1 MVAEVKKIRRPLFLG
16 IFAYVATIFIN
27 KSTQLTGKTIR
38 LPHNIWYTNLN
49 ILPRIGVERL
59 MHKMRFFQSV
69 QFKLVIM
76 YLLLIIVAMQ
86 VIGAYFVR
94 ELEGQLEKNFQDS
107 ITNSITLLDYNA
119 REEIIKN
126 SDNSVKLQNDIREL
140 LVDFSRASSNLIE
153 VRIVDDKGK
162 ILGTSNLN
170 NQGIVGQKSNDPLVK
185 RTLSLGTTS
194 EDKIY
199 KDESNKNNRVW
210 VNVSSIKN
218 KGKVIGAIYL
228 VADIESVYKQVDDIT
243 NIFITGTLIAMIITA
258 VLGILLS
265 RTITKPI
272 VEMKRQAYAMARG
285 NYSRK
290 VKVYG
295 VDEIG
300 ELADSFNTLT
310 KRVQE
315 AQAMTEGERRKLSSV
330 LAYMTDGVIAT
341 DRRGKVI
348 LINTPAEKMLRVK
361 HESANGRSIIDV
373 LDIGDTY
380 QFEDL
385 MEVDGSLTMDRSTLD
400 KPYVLRANFSVIQ
413 RETGFNNG
421 VIAVLHDI
429 TDQEKVDQERRDF
442 VSNVSHEL
450 RTPLTSMHSYLE
462 ALSDGAWEDKEI
474 APRFLEVTQNET
486 ERMIR
491 LVNDLLKL
499 SRMDGGREQLEKS
512 FVNFTDFFNHIIDR
526 FEMMKKETIMFKRH
540 IPREPVIIEIDE
552 DKVMQVL
559 DNIISNAN
567 KYSPDGGRISFY
579 LKKFEDEIEVSIADE
594 GLGVPDEDLAN
605 VFDRFFRVDKARSRE
620 MGGTGLGLA
629 IAREVIEAHGGR
641 IWAERNKT
649 KGTIIKF
656 TLPYSDLPEDD
667 WE

>member
-1 MVAEVKKIRRPLFLG
+1 MG
-16 IFAYVATIFIN
+16 IFAYLVTIFIN

-38 LPHNIWYTNLN
+38 LHHNIWYTNLN

-140 LVDFSRASSNLIE
+140 LVDYSRASSNLIE

-218 KGKVIGAIYL
+218 KGQVIGAIYL

-272 VEMKRQAYAMARG
+272 IEMKRQAYAMARG

-315 AQAMTEGERRKLSSV
+315 AQAMTERERRKLSSV

>member
-1 MVAEVKKIRRPLFLG
+1 MG
-16 IFAYVATIFIN
+16 IFAYLGTIFIN

-38 LPHNIWYTNLN
+38 LHHNIWYTNLN

-140 LVDFSRASSNLIE
+140 LVDYSRASSNLIE

-185 RTLSLGTTS
+185 RTLSFGTTS

-218 KGKVIGAIYL
+218 KGQVIGAIYL

-272 VEMKRQAYAMARG
+272 IEMKRQAYAMARG

>member
-1 MVAEVKKIRRPLFLG
+1 MG
-16 IFAYVATIFIN
+16 IFAYLGTIFIN

-38 LPHNIWYTNLN
+38 LHHNIWYTNLN

-140 LVDFSRASSNLIE
+140 LVDYSRASSNLIE

-218 KGKVIGAIYL
+218 KGQVIGAIYL

-243 NIFITGTLIAMIITA
+243 NIFITRTLIAMIITA

-272 VEMKRQAYAMARG
+272 IEMKRQAYAMARG

>member
-1 MVAEVKKIRRPLFLG
+1 
-16 IFAYVATIFIN
+16 
-27 KSTQLTGKTIR
+27 
-38 LPHNIWYTNLN
+38 
-49 ILPRIGVERL
+49 

-140 LVDFSRASSNLIE
+140 LVDYSRASSNLIE

-218 KGKVIGAIYL
+218 KGQVIGAIYL

-272 VEMKRQAYAMARG
+272 IEMKRQAYAMARG

-499 SRMDGGREQLEKS
+499 SKMDGGREQLEKS

>member
-1 MVAEVKKIRRPLFLG
+1 MG
-16 IFAYVATIFIN
+16 IFAYLVTIFIN

-76 YLLLIIVAMQ
+76 YLLLIIAAMQ

-140 LVDFSRASSNLIE
+140 LVDYSRASSNLIE

-218 KGKVIGAIYL
+218 KGQVIGAIYL

-641 IWAERNKT
+641 IWAERNKN

>member
-1 MVAEVKKIRRPLFLG
+1 MG
-16 IFAYVATIFIN
+16 IFAYLGTIFIN

-38 LPHNIWYTNLN
+38 LHHNIWYTNLN

-140 LVDFSRASSNLIE
+140 LVDYSRASSNLIE

-218 KGKVIGAIYL
+218 KGQVIGAIYL

-272 VEMKRQAYAMARG
+272 IEMKRQAYAMARG

-450 RTPLTSMHSYLE
+450 RTPLTSTHSYLE

>member
-1 MVAEVKKIRRPLFLG
+1 MG
-16 IFAYVATIFIN
+16 IFAYLGTIFIN

-38 LPHNIWYTNLN
+38 LHHNIWYTNLN

-140 LVDFSRASSNLIE
+140 LVDYSRASSNLIE

-218 KGKVIGAIYL
+218 KGQVIGAIYL

-272 VEMKRQAYAMARG
+272 IEMKRQAYAMARG

-540 IPREPVIIEIDE
+540 IPREPVVIEIDE

>member
-1 MVAEVKKIRRPLFLG
+1 MG

-385 MEVDGSLTMDRSTLD
+385 MEVDGSLTMDRSTFD

-594 GLGVPDEDLAN
+594 GLGVPDEDLVN

>member
-1 MVAEVKKIRRPLFLG
+1 MG
-16 IFAYVATIFIN
+16 IFAYLGTIFIN

-38 LPHNIWYTNLN
+38 LHHNIWYTNLN

-94 ELEGQLEKNFQDS
+94 ELEGQLEKNFQNS

-140 LVDFSRASSNLIE
+140 LVDYSRASSNLIE

-218 KGKVIGAIYL
+218 KGQVIGAIYL

-272 VEMKRQAYAMARG
+272 IEMKRQAYAMARG

>member
-1 MVAEVKKIRRPLFLG
+1 MG
-16 IFAYVATIFIN
+16 IFAYLGTIFIN
-27 KSTQLTGKTIR
+27 KSTKLTGKTIR
-38 LPHNIWYTNLN
+38 LHHNIWYTNLN

-140 LVDFSRASSNLIE
+140 LVDYSRASSNLIE

-218 KGKVIGAIYL
+218 KGQVIGAIYL

-272 VEMKRQAYAMARG
+272 IEMKRQAYAMARG

>member
-1 MVAEVKKIRRPLFLG
+1 MG
-16 IFAYVATIFIN
+16 IFAYLVTIFIN

-38 LPHNIWYTNLN
+38 LHHNIWYTNLN

-140 LVDFSRASSNLIE
+140 LVDYSRASSNLIE

-218 KGKVIGAIYL
+218 KGQVIGAIYL

-272 VEMKRQAYAMARG
+272 IEMKRQAYAMARG

-348 LINTPAEKMLRVK
+348 FINTPAEKMLRVK

>member
-1 MVAEVKKIRRPLFLG
+1 MG
-16 IFAYVATIFIN
+16 IFAYLVTIFIN

-38 LPHNIWYTNLN
+38 LHHNIWYTNLN

-140 LVDFSRASSNLIE
+140 LVDYSRASSNLIE

-218 KGKVIGAIYL
+218 KGQVIGAIYL

-272 VEMKRQAYAMARG
+272 IEMKRQAYAMARG

-526 FEMMKKETIMFKRH
+526 FEMIKKETIMFKRH

>member
-1 MVAEVKKIRRPLFLG
+1 
-16 IFAYVATIFIN
+16 
-27 KSTQLTGKTIR
+27 
-38 LPHNIWYTNLN
+38 
-49 ILPRIGVERL
+49 

-140 LVDFSRASSNLIE
+140 LVDYSRASSNLIE

-218 KGKVIGAIYL
+218 KGQVIGAIYL

-272 VEMKRQAYAMARG
+272 IEMKRQAYAMARG

-442 VSNVSHEL
+442 VSNVLHEL

>member
-1 MVAEVKKIRRPLFLG
+1 MG
-16 IFAYVATIFIN
+16 IFAYLVTIFIN

-140 LVDFSRASSNLIE
+140 LVDYSRASSNLIE

-218 KGKVIGAIYL
+218 KGQVIGAIYL

-300 ELADSFNTLT
+300 ELAESFNTLT

-641 IWAERNKT
+641 IWAERNKN

>member
-1 MVAEVKKIRRPLFLG
+1 MG
-16 IFAYVATIFIN
+16 ISAYLIIIFIN
-27 KSTQLTGKTIR
+27 KLTQITGKTIR

-140 LVDFSRASSNLIE
+140 LVDYSRASSNIIE

-162 ILGTSNLN
+162 ILGTSNLD

-218 KGKVIGAIYL
+218 KGQVIGAIYL

-272 VEMKRQAYAMARG
+272 IEMKRQAYAMARG

-315 AQAMTEGERRKLSSV
+315 AQAMTEGERRKLSSI

-540 IPREPVIIEIDE
+540 IPKEPVIIEIDE

-641 IWAERNKT
+641 IWAERNKS

>member
-1 MVAEVKKIRRPLFLG
+1 
-16 IFAYVATIFIN
+16 
-27 KSTQLTGKTIR
+27 
-38 LPHNIWYTNLN
+38 
-49 ILPRIGVERL
+49 

-140 LVDFSRASSNLIE
+140 LVDYSRASSNLIE

-218 KGKVIGAIYL
+218 KGQVIGAIYL

-629 IAREVIEAHGGR
+629 IAREVIETHGGR
-641 IWAERNKT
+641 IWAERNKN

>member
-1 MVAEVKKIRRPLFLG
+1 
-16 IFAYVATIFIN
+16 
-27 KSTQLTGKTIR
+27 
-38 LPHNIWYTNLN
+38 
-49 ILPRIGVERL
+49 

-140 LVDFSRASSNLIE
+140 LVDYSRASSNLIE

-218 KGKVIGAIYL
+218 KGQVIGAIYL

-272 VEMKRQAYAMARG
+272 IEMKRQAYAMARG

-462 ALSDGAWEDKEI
+462 ALSDGAWKDKEI

>member
-1 MVAEVKKIRRPLFLG
+1 
-16 IFAYVATIFIN
+16 
-27 KSTQLTGKTIR
+27 
-38 LPHNIWYTNLN
+38 
-49 ILPRIGVERL
+49 

-140 LVDFSRASSNLIE
+140 LVDYSRASSNLIE

-218 KGKVIGAIYL
+218 KGQVIGAIYL

-272 VEMKRQAYAMARG
+272 IEMKCQAYAMARG

>member
-1 MVAEVKKIRRPLFLG
+1 
-16 IFAYVATIFIN
+16 
-27 KSTQLTGKTIR
+27 
-38 LPHNIWYTNLN
+38 
-49 ILPRIGVERL
+49 

-140 LVDFSRASSNLIE
+140 LVDYSRASSNLIE

-218 KGKVIGAIYL
+218 KGQVIGAIYL

-552 DKVMQVL
+552 NKVMQVL

-641 IWAERNKT
+641 IWAERNKN

>member
-1 MVAEVKKIRRPLFLG
+1 MG

-170 NQGIVGQKSNDPLVK
+170 NQGIVGQKSNDTLVK

-385 MEVDGSLTMDRSTLD
+385 MEVDGSLTMDRSTFD

>member
-1 MVAEVKKIRRPLFLG
+1 MG
-16 IFAYVATIFIN
+16 ISAYLIIIFIN
-27 KSTQLTGKTIR
+27 KLTQITGKTIR

-140 LVDFSRASSNLIE
+140 LVDYSRASSNIIE

-162 ILGTSNLN
+162 ILGTSNLD

-210 VNVSSIKN
+210 VNVFSIKN
-218 KGKVIGAIYL
+218 KGQVIGAIYL

-272 VEMKRQAYAMARG
+272 IEMKRQAYAMARG

-540 IPREPVIIEIDE
+540 IPKEPVIIEIDE

-641 IWAERNKT
+641 IWAERNKS

>member
-1 MVAEVKKIRRPLFLG
+1 M
-16 IFAYVATIFIN
+16 
-27 KSTQLTGKTIR
+27 TQITGKTIR

-140 LVDFSRASSNLIE
+140 LVDYSRASSNIIE

-162 ILGTSNLN
+162 ILGTSNLD
-170 NQGIVGQKSNDPLVK
+170 NQGIVGQKSNDPFVK

-218 KGKVIGAIYL
+218 KGQVIGAIYL

-272 VEMKRQAYAMARG
+272 IEMKRQAYAMARG

-540 IPREPVIIEIDE
+540 IPKEPVIIEIDE

-641 IWAERNKT
+641 IWAERNKS

>member
-1 MVAEVKKIRRPLFLG
+1 
-16 IFAYVATIFIN
+16 
-27 KSTQLTGKTIR
+27 
-38 LPHNIWYTNLN
+38 
-49 ILPRIGVERL
+49 

>member
-1 MVAEVKKIRRPLFLG
+1 MG
-16 IFAYVATIFIN
+16 IFAYLVTIFIN

-140 LVDFSRASSNLIE
+140 LVDYSRASSNLIE

-218 KGKVIGAIYL
+218 KGQVIGAIYL

-300 ELADSFNTLT
+300 ELVDSFNTLT

-641 IWAERNKT
+641 IWAERNKN

>member
-1 MVAEVKKIRRPLFLG
+1 
-16 IFAYVATIFIN
+16 
-27 KSTQLTGKTIR
+27 
-38 LPHNIWYTNLN
+38 
-49 ILPRIGVERL
+49 
-59 MHKMRFFQSV
+59 
-69 QFKLVIM
+69 
-76 YLLLIIVAMQ
+76 
-86 VIGAYFVR
+86 
-94 ELEGQLEKNFQDS
+94 
-107 ITNSITLLDYNA
+107 
-119 REEIIKN
+119 EEIIKN

-140 LVDFSRASSNLIE
+140 LVDYSRASSNLIE

-218 KGKVIGAIYL
+218 KGQVIGAIYL

-272 VEMKRQAYAMARG
+272 IEMKRQAYAMARG

>member
-1 MVAEVKKIRRPLFLG
+1 MG
-16 IFAYVATIFIN
+16 IFAYLGTIFIN

-38 LPHNIWYTNLN
+38 LHHNIWYTNLN

-140 LVDFSRASSNLIE
+140 LVDYSRASSNLIE

-218 KGKVIGAIYL
+218 KGQVIGAIYL

-272 VEMKRQAYAMARG
+272 IEMKRQAYAMARG

-429 TDQEKVDQERRDF
+429 SDQEKVDQERRDF

>member
-1 MVAEVKKIRRPLFLG
+1 
-16 IFAYVATIFIN
+16 
-27 KSTQLTGKTIR
+27 
-38 LPHNIWYTNLN
+38 
-49 ILPRIGVERL
+49 

-140 LVDFSRASSNLIE
+140 LVDYSRASSNIIE

-162 ILGTSNLN
+162 ILGTSNLD

-218 KGKVIGAIYL
+218 KGQVIGAIYL

-272 VEMKRQAYAMARG
+272 IEMKRQAYAMARG

-526 FEMMKKETIMFKRH
+526 FEMMKKETIMFKCH
-540 IPREPVIIEIDE
+540 IPKEPVIIEIDE

-641 IWAERNKT
+641 IWAERNKS

>member
-1 MVAEVKKIRRPLFLG
+1 
-16 IFAYVATIFIN
+16 
-27 KSTQLTGKTIR
+27 
-38 LPHNIWYTNLN
+38 
-49 ILPRIGVERL
+49 

-140 LVDFSRASSNLIE
+140 LVDYSRASSNLIE

-170 NQGIVGQKSNDPLVK
+170 NQGIVGQKSKDPLVK

-218 KGKVIGAIYL
+218 KGQVIGAIYL

-641 IWAERNKT
+641 IWAERNKN

>member
-1 MVAEVKKIRRPLFLG
+1 MG
-16 IFAYVATIFIN
+16 IFAYLVTIFIN

-38 LPHNIWYTNLN
+38 LHHNIWYTNLN

-94 ELEGQLEKNFQDS
+94 ELEGQLEKNFQDF

-140 LVDFSRASSNLIE
+140 LVDYSRASSNLIE

-218 KGKVIGAIYL
+218 KGQVIGAIYL

-272 VEMKRQAYAMARG
+272 IEMKRQAYAMARG

>member
-1 MVAEVKKIRRPLFLG
+1 MG
-16 IFAYVATIFIN
+16 IFAYLVTIFIN

-86 VIGAYFVR
+86 VIGACFVR

-140 LVDFSRASSNLIE
+140 LVDYSRASSNLIE

-218 KGKVIGAIYL
+218 KGQVIGAIYL

-641 IWAERNKT
+641 IWAERNKN

>member
-1 MVAEVKKIRRPLFLG
+1 
-16 IFAYVATIFIN
+16 
-27 KSTQLTGKTIR
+27 
-38 LPHNIWYTNLN
+38 
-49 ILPRIGVERL
+49 

-94 ELEGQLEKNFQDS
+94 ELEGQLEKNFQDY

-140 LVDFSRASSNLIE
+140 LVDYSRASSNLIE

-218 KGKVIGAIYL
+218 KGQVIGAIYL

-641 IWAERNKT
+641 IWAERNKN

>member
-1 MVAEVKKIRRPLFLG
+1 MG

-385 MEVDGSLTMDRSTLD
+385 MEVDGSLTMDRSTFD

-641 IWAERNKT
+641 IWPNVIKL
-649 KGTIIKF
+649 KG
-656 TLPYSDLPEDD
+656 P
-667 WE
+667 

>member
-1 MVAEVKKIRRPLFLG
+1 
-16 IFAYVATIFIN
+16 
-27 KSTQLTGKTIR
+27 
-38 LPHNIWYTNLN
+38 
-49 ILPRIGVERL
+49 

-140 LVDFSRASSNLIE
+140 LVDYSRASSNLIE

-218 KGKVIGAIYL
+218 KGQVIGAIYL

-272 VEMKRQAYAMARG
+272 IEMKRQAYAMARG

-295 VDEIG
+295 VDEIS

>member
-1 MVAEVKKIRRPLFLG
+1 
-16 IFAYVATIFIN
+16 
-27 KSTQLTGKTIR
+27 
-38 LPHNIWYTNLN
+38 
-49 ILPRIGVERL
+49 

-140 LVDFSRASSNLIE
+140 LVDYSRASSNLIE

-218 KGKVIGAIYL
+218 KGQVIGAIYL

-272 VEMKRQAYAMARG
+272 IEMKRQAYAMARG

-656 TLPYSDLPEDD
+656 TLPYSDLP
-667 WE
+667 

>member
-1 MVAEVKKIRRPLFLG
+1 MG
-16 IFAYVATIFIN
+16 IFAYLVTIFIN

-140 LVDFSRASSNLIE
+140 LVDYSRASSNLIE

-218 KGKVIGAIYL
+218 KGQVIGAIYL

-315 AQAMTEGERRKLSSV
+315 AQVMTEGERRKLSSV

-641 IWAERNKT
+641 IWAERNKN

>member
-1 MVAEVKKIRRPLFLG
+1 
-16 IFAYVATIFIN
+16 
-27 KSTQLTGKTIR
+27 
-38 LPHNIWYTNLN
+38 
-49 ILPRIGVERL
+49 

-140 LVDFSRASSNLIE
+140 LVDYSRASSNLIE

-194 EDKIY
+194 GDKIY

-218 KGKVIGAIYL
+218 KGQVIGAIYL

-641 IWAERNKT
+641 IWAERNKN

>member
-1 MVAEVKKIRRPLFLG
+1 
-16 IFAYVATIFIN
+16 
-27 KSTQLTGKTIR
+27 
-38 LPHNIWYTNLN
+38 
-49 ILPRIGVERL
+49 

-140 LVDFSRASSNLIE
+140 LVDYSRASSNLIE

-218 KGKVIGAIYL
+218 KGQVIGAIYL

-272 VEMKRQAYAMARG
+272 IEMKRQAYAMARG

-442 VSNVSHEL
+442 ISNVSHEL

>member
-1 MVAEVKKIRRPLFLG
+1 
-16 IFAYVATIFIN
+16 
-27 KSTQLTGKTIR
+27 
-38 LPHNIWYTNLN
+38 
-49 ILPRIGVERL
+49 

-140 LVDFSRASSNLIE
+140 LVDYSRASSNLIE

-170 NQGIVGQKSNDPLVK
+170 NQGIVGQKGNDPLVK

-218 KGKVIGAIYL
+218 KGQVIGAIYL

-272 VEMKRQAYAMARG
+272 IEMKRQAYAMARG

>member
-1 MVAEVKKIRRPLFLG
+1 MG
-16 IFAYVATIFIN
+16 IFAYLVTIFIN

-38 LPHNIWYTNLN
+38 LPYNIWYTNLN

-107 ITNSITLLDYNA
+107 ITNSIILLDYNA

-140 LVDFSRASSNLIE
+140 LVDYSRASSNLIE

-218 KGKVIGAIYL
+218 KGQVIGAIYL

-641 IWAERNKT
+641 IWAERNKN